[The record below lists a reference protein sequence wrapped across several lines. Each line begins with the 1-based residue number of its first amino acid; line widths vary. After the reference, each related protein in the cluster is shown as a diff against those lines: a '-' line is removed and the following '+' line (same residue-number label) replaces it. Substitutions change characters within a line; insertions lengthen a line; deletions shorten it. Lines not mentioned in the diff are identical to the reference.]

1 MERPSIPRQVA
12 TLLEKRWL
20 KSFLALMII
29 ISLLPLASLEH
40 TLRPLFI
47 FIFAAE
53 FLLRTVALARP
64 QHEVRR
70 FEWFFLLIDLLAL
83 ASFLPLEGVLGT
95 HSTEAFIALRLMR
108 LALLLRFARELASD
122 VYSIM
127 TRREQLQQFGLV
139 TIGVFSLA
147 FGTAVVLHHLPIQY
161 DYNGLG
167 QNAGFLDRLWWSFR
181 QLQSADNLVPNLRVP
196 WPIALLSL
204 CLTIVGVFVVSFII
218 GLGTNVVDQVV
229 RAERRRPVDYHDHS
243 LVIGP
248 VHDAEMLV
256 TEFVRLYE
264 RNRNLRRWFRP
275 AELYQWIR
283 HRGPRPKRHALPRMA
298 LLGVQPDPPGY
309 LYDADMRWVV
319 YREGDGWD
327 PEALGRVAA
336 NSAKRALILSR
347 SDAGPDADAVTSM
360 ALASFRAQN
369 PNAQVFVEVID
380 SANRNLMSIIGG
392 PHTFPLDMPRFLG
405 LFLCQHLVT
414 PGVEALYTDLMTADG
429 SEFYTHIFI
438 DHHELNALKNLSEDG
453 YLDFEQLARRAY
465 EERAVLLVGVFL
477 GHEVPKKTRGFVPIA
492 GLEPWLNPLRDPPPG
507 SRLHEFGVR
516 ARRIPLDKLR
526 GLIGVT
532 ATYAPL
538 RRYGWDLVMGDGHDP
553 QPIAPPINPKLQA
566 WADRATMA
574 RGLLE
579 RVVVVG
585 YSTALPSMV
594 SELAR
599 FMPGV
604 DATLILGERGDEKMG
619 LGERLASLDIGI
631 VSDDPLPG
639 RSGKTIT
646 LEHGGKVTIY
656 THQGQDLAS
665 FAVECTQT
673 GPAIGAV
680 VFLSEPDA
688 IDRDARTT
696 MRLLRFARALEQ
708 RSVRR
713 ADKLH
718 ILAEFA
724 SVEKGEHVRR
734 LLEPAQCGFASADDL
749 RLTLVSTERIKNY
762 FMVHSAFVPG
772 VTALYDEILGE
783 DGQEIVRLDLD
794 KHLAERLEQYVYF
807 HQIRDV
813 FTERQ
818 VLPIALEIR
827 SPGKRRSGRL
837 EQEDEH
843 LEIVLNPE
851 PDRVF
856 TLKSIRAIYAIAES
870 RDLEEFAT
878 VSIRRRLLAQREIQ
892 KNYDNETTANSNA
905 ITSSET

>member
-1 MERPSIPRQVA
+1 MKRPSIPKLVA
-12 TLLEKRWL
+12 NFLEKRPL
-20 KSFLALMII
+20 KFFLALMII
-29 ISLLPLASLEH
+29 VSLLPFTSLEH
-40 TLRPLFI
+40 TFRPVFI
-47 FIFAAE
+47 FVFAAE
-53 FLLRTVALARP
+53 LVLRAVALARP

-70 FEWFFLLIDLLAL
+70 FEWFFLLIDFLAF
-83 ASFLPLEGVLGT
+83 ASFLPLEGVIGT
-95 HSTEAFIALRLMR
+95 QSTEAFVALRLMR

-122 VYSIM
+122 VYSIL

-147 FGTAVVLHHLPIQY
+147 FGTAVVLQHLPIQY
-161 DYNGLG
+161 DYSGLG

-181 QLQSADNLVPNLRVP
+181 QLQSADNLVPHLRVP
-196 WPIALLSL
+196 WPIAVLSL
-204 CLTIVGVFVVSFII
+204 ILTIIGVFVVSFII

-229 RAERRRPVDYHDHS
+229 RAERRRPVDYHNHS
-243 LVIGP
+243 VVIGQ
-248 VHDAEMLV
+248 VHDTELLV

-283 HRGPRPKRHALPRMA
+283 RRGPRPKRHALPRMA
-298 LLGVQPDPPGY
+298 LLGIQPDPPGY

-327 PEALGRVAA
+327 PEALERIAA

-369 PNAQVFVEVID
+369 PNAQVFVEVLD
-380 SANRNLMSIIGG
+380 SANRNLMLTIGG

-429 SEFYTHIFI
+429 SEFYTHIFV
-438 DHHELNALKNLSEDG
+438 DHHELEALKALSEDG

-465 EERAVLLVGVFL
+465 EERSVLLVGVFL
-477 GHEVPKKTRGFVPIA
+477 GHNVPKKTRGFVPIG
-492 GLEPWLNPLRDPPPG
+492 GLEPWLNPLRDPPAG
-507 SRLHEFGVR
+507 SRVAQYGVR
-516 ARRIPLDKLR
+516 ARKIPLDKLR

-553 QPIAPPINPKLQA
+553 MLMAPPINPKLQA

-585 YSTALPSMV
+585 YSAALPSMV

-619 LGERLASLDIGI
+619 LGERLASLDIGVI
-631 VSDDPLPG
+631 SDDPLPG
-639 RSGKTIT
+639 RAGKTIT

-673 GPAIGAV
+673 GTPVGAV

-696 MRLLRFARALEQ
+696 MRLLRFARALEG
-708 RSVRR
+708 RTVRR

-734 LLEPAQCGFASADDL
+734 LLDPTECGFASADDL

-827 SPGKRRSGRL
+827 SPSKRRGHHR
-837 EQEDEH
+837 EQQDEH
-843 LEIVLNPE
+843 VEIVLNPE
-851 PDRVF
+851 PDRAF
-856 TLKSIRAIYAIAES
+856 PLKTIRAIYAIAES
-870 RDLEEFAT
+870 RDLEEVAT
-878 VSIRRRLLAQREIQ
+878 VSIRQRLLAQRGAK
-892 KNYDNETTANSNA
+892 KNISDE
-905 ITSSET
+905 ITSDSSVHTTES

>member
-53 FLLRTVALARP
+53 FLLRSVALARP
-64 QHEVRR
+64 QHDVRR

-196 WPIALLSL
+196 WPIAFLSL

-256 TEFVRLYE
+256 SEFVRLYE

-298 LLGVQPDPPGY
+298 LLGMEPDPPSY
-309 LYDADMRWVV
+309 LYDPEMRWVV

-327 PEALGRVAA
+327 PEALERVATKL
-336 NSAKRALILSR
+336 AKRALILSR
-347 SDAGPDADAVTSM
+347 TDAGPDADAVTSM

-369 PNAQVFVEVID
+369 PHAQVFVEVLD
-380 SANRNLMSIIGG
+380 STNRNLMLTIGG

-429 SEFYTHIFI
+429 SEFYTHIFV
-438 DHHELNALKNLSEDG
+438 DKHELEALADLSTDG
-453 YLDFEQLARRAY
+453 FLDFEHLARHAY
-465 EERAVLLVGVFL
+465 RERSVLLVGVFL
-477 GHEVPKKTRGFVPIA
+477 GNEPPKKTRGFVPVA
-492 GLEPWLNPLRDPPPG
+492 SLEQWLNPLRDPPEG
-507 SRLHEFGVR
+507 SRLRKFGAR
-516 ARRIPLDKLR
+516 AGKIPLAKLR

-538 RRYGWDLVMGDGHDP
+538 RRYGRDLVMGDGYHAIEMTP
-553 QPIAPPINPKLQA
+553 QVDPKLQA

-579 RVVVVG
+579 RIVVVG
-585 YSTALPSMV
+585 YSAALPSMV
-594 SELAR
+594 HELAR

-604 DATLILGERGDEKMG
+604 DATLILGERGDEKLP
-619 LGERLASLDIGI
+619 LGERLASLDIGMT
-631 VSDDPLPG
+631 SDSPLPG
-639 RSGKTIT
+639 RQGVTLP
-646 LEHGGKVTIY
+646 LEHGGQVTVY
-656 THQGQDLAS
+656 THQGQDLAT
-665 FAVECTQT
+665 FAVECTER
-673 GPAIGAV
+673 GAPIGAV
-680 VFLSEPDA
+680 VFLNEPDA

-696 MRLLRFARALEQ
+696 MRLLRFARALEK
-708 RSVRR
+708 RKVKR
-713 ADKLH
+713 APKLH
-718 ILAEFA
+718 ILAEFV
-724 SVEKGEHVRR
+724 SVQKGEHVRR
-734 LLEPAQCGFASADDL
+734 LLDHERCGFASADDL

-772 VTALYDEILGE
+772 VTGLYDEILAE
-783 DGQEIVRLDLD
+783 DGQEIVRLDMD
-794 KHLAERLEQYVYF
+794 KHLSAKLDAVVHF
-807 HQIRDV
+807 DQIREV
-813 FTERQ
+813 FATRQVIPIGLEIKTERRAGTNANQ
-818 VLPIALEIR
+818 AADIFET
-827 SPGKRRSGRL
+827 
-837 EQEDEH
+837 
-843 LEIVLNPE
+843 VLNPE
-851 PDRVF
+851 PERAFPLSV
-856 TLKSIRAIYAIAES
+856 IRAIYAIAES
-870 RDLEEFAT
+870 RDLEEVVT
-878 VSIRRRLLAQREIQ
+878 VSVRQRLLAERQAQ
-892 KNYDNETTANSNA
+892 KRALEAVNESGV
-905 ITSSET
+905 S